1 MRKTK
6 RDNTERQIK
15 TSVTKKIEE
24 ELQLLFVLIAQ
35 SDGKLT
41 FSNTVFIVA
50 I

>member
-6 RDNTERQIK
+6 KDYTERQIK
-15 TSVTKKIEE
+15 TSVTKKLEE
-24 ELQLLFVLIAQ
+24 ELQLLFVPIAQ

-41 FSNTVFIVA
+41 FSNTVVIVV